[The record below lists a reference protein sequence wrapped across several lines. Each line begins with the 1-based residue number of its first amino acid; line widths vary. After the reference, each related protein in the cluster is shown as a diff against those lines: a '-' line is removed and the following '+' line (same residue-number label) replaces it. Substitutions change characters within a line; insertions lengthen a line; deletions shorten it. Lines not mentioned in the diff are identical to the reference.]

1 MTLREKIE
9 TKNALLFVSPW
20 IIGFSAFVAYPILAS
35 LYFSFCDY
43 SVLSPPRWVGLYNY
57 AEIFRTPVAGRAI
70 VRTFA
75 FALVALPLSFLA
87 SLGLALLLEKPDRGV
102 NGYRTAF
109 FLPALVPQVVVAA
122 LLMWIFATD
131 GIANSALGSVGLP
144 AVPWLNRSMILVT
157 LLIMTVWTVG
167 HAMVIFIAGLH
178 DVPRELY
185 ESAEL
190 DGAGYLRRVFH
201 ISIPMISPV
210 ILFNLVM
217 GIIVALGQ
225 FTIPYFITSS
235 ATTRE
240 LGDAANFI
248 ATEINSQAMQNLRMG
263 YASALSWVLLAAV
276 IVLTGLVLR
285 LSNRVVHYRGE
296 G

>member
-9 TKNALLFVSPW
+9 AKNGLLFVSPW
-20 IIGFSAFVAYPILAS
+20 IIGFGAFVAYPILAS

-43 SVLSPPRWVGLYNY
+43 SVLSPPKWVGLYNY
-57 AEIFRTPVAGRAI
+57 MEILRTPVAWRAI
-70 VRTFA
+70 VRTCLFA
-75 FALVALPLSFLA
+75 FVALPLSLLA
-87 SLGLALLLEKPDRGV
+87 SLALALLLEKQDRGV
-102 NGYRTAF
+102 DGYRTAF
-109 FLPALVPQVVVAA
+109 FLPALVPQVAVAA

-131 GIANSALGSVGLP
+131 GIVNSALGTVGILG
-144 AVPWLNRSMILVT
+144 VPWMNRSMILVT

-178 DVPRELY
+178 DVPQELY
-185 ESAEL
+185 ESAQL
-190 DGAGYLRRVFH
+190 DGAGYLRRVLH
-201 ISIPMISPV
+201 ISIPMVSPV

-217 GIIVALGQ
+217 GIIAALGQ

-263 YASALSWVLLAAV
+263 YASALSWVLLVAV
-276 IVLTGLVLR
+276 VVLTGLVLR
-285 LSNRVVHYRGE
+285 LSARVVYYRGE